1 MTEAGLS
8 DLALAQRPGMDGEAV
23 HRRRDLLR
31 QSRIAELDAALRVL
45 AKRMVIVMEAAE
57 GRDAGSCSHV
67 CTGIAPPATIDAVF
81 QRHQSLPEQQRNP
94 IVPCDFERGRN
105 RFIAQQFKKSFS
117 KQSTTARANGRQTCE
132 DPISNIDEINLVPGS
147 KILAG
152 HRAGGIVRYR
162 SREKE

>member
-57 GRDAGSCSHV
+57 GRA
-67 CTGIAPPATIDAVF
+67 AIDAVF

-105 RFIAQQFKKSFS
+105 RFIAQQYFRVTVMRRSS
-117 KQSTTARANGRQTCE
+117 QV
-132 DPISNIDEINLVPGS
+132 IIINNS
-147 KILAG
+147 SRHILAWFF
-152 HRAGGIVRYR
+152 
-162 SREKE
+162 

>member
-94 IVPCDFERGRN
+94 IVPCDFQHGRN
-105 RFIAQQFKKSFS
+105 IFIAQQQVCVIVMRRSF
-117 KQSTTARANGRQTCE
+117 RV
-132 DPISNIDEINLVPGS
+132 ISINNS
-147 KILAG
+147 SRHILAWFF
-152 HRAGGIVRYR
+152 
-162 SREKE
+162 